1 MNNNLVIKYNI
12 NVLIKP
18 ELKSISEFTINDFIN
33 IADNY
38 GIKTHKLY
46 FYLMNC
52 GFNNFANFCES
63 ITYKYNKD
71 INFIF
76 SAINK
81 TLETITD
88 NENFT
93 TVYKAVVFELL
104 ATEKRQRQQK
114 ALKQRQFAQMQINR
128 IKSELTACLS
138 AQNKK
143 RINNLLKYQSLINE
157 SMLDI

>member
-93 TVYKAVVFELL
+93 TVYKAVVL
-104 ATEKRQRQQK
+104 QQK